1 MTRWR
6 ARPAD
11 ERQNS
16 MTGNI
21 TPYSTYPL
29 KWSIIFGGFQLFGRN
44 FLGAIILANDHFQ
57 THFLSELSEQR
68 NRSKSTKINRF
79 WADSKGNSI
88 QKLLKID
95 DFQAKIAYHYLSILS
110 KNKHFYWKIK
120 GNSLQKCS
128 IFAKFWTLRLNR
140 LGYQKCFLIRFFAL
154 VCVSLIPLD

>member
-1 MTRWR
+1 M
-6 ARPAD
+6 
-11 ERQNS
+11 
-16 MTGNI
+16 
-21 TPYSTYPL
+21 YSTYPL

-128 IFAKFWTLRLNR
+128 VFAKIWTFSQISLDHFGDHFRFKSSSLFLGLQRSFWRM
-140 LGYQKCFLIRFFAL
+140 IIL
-154 VCVSLIPLD
+154 VDTYCTYMYSST